1 MGFMDKVKQ
10 AAADVSAE
18 AKKATAQ
25 GKEKLGQAQVRRKM
39 DDAAKR
45 LGYATWEKSKG
56 SVTDEAAI
64 NSIIQEMNTLEVE
77 LNAIGEADA
86 AAAGTPSVTDQAAAT
101 AAEAP
106 ITEMPAT
113 EAPPAEGTES

>member
-10 AAADVSAE
+10 AAQDVTAE

-25 GKEKLGQAQVRRKM
+25 GKEKLGEVQTKRKM

-45 LGYATWEKSKG
+45 LGYLVYAEKTAGETKAAEIE
-56 SVTDEAAI
+56 VVVAEITALEA
-64 NSIIQEMNTLEVE
+64 E
-77 LNAIGEADA
+77 LA
-86 AAAGTPSVTDQAAAT
+86 A

-106 ITEMPAT
+106 PTEEPPPST
-113 EAPPAEGTES
+113 PPEA